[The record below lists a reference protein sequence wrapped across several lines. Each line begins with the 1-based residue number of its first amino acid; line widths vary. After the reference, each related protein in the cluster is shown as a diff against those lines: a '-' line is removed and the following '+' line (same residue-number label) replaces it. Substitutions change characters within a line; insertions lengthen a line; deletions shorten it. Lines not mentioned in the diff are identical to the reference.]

1 MGEILYDLV
10 AIRATFI
17 VVNSISGMGMKN
29 VGRDKGRYERG
40 YILYERIHMRN
51 DITGL
56 KMGCSGTVN
65 GGECRSDALGR

>member
-1 MGEILYDLV
+1 MGAILYDLV

-40 YILYERIHMRN
+40 YILYERIHVRN

-56 KMGCSGTVN
+56 GCSGTVN
-65 GGECRSDALGR
+65 GGQCRSDALGS